1 MDLKTFNNWRNEV
14 HNKEK
19 QRVRKIAQG
28 MTIGTGVF
36 LVLAFTSLN
45 GDKADYTVKV
55 NGNLVDSVHYVD
67 NEMVNNPH
75 ELSAFFQKEAKEY
88 VVQAEKYEN
97 YKELEKVSKALEKEG
112 VNNLIFVEN
121 NLVKLQIEKAFNT
134 REEAEN
140 FALFLNEKGLLED
153 FTVRVK

>member
-28 MTIGTGVF
+28 LTIGTGVF

-45 GDKADYTVKV
+45 GDKADYSVKV

-67 NEMVNNPH
+67 NEMVNNPQ
-75 ELSAFFQKEAKEY
+75 ELSAFFQKEEKEY
-88 VVQAEKYEN
+88 VVQAENYEN
-97 YKELEKVSKALEKEG
+97 SKELEKVSKALEKEG

>member
-19 QRVRKIAQG
+19 RRVRKIAQG
-28 MTIGTGVF
+28 IAIGTVVF
-36 LVLAFTSLN
+36 LILAFTSLN
-45 GDKADYTVKV
+45 GDKADYTVKI

-67 NEMVNNPH
+67 DDYVNNPK
-75 ELSAFFQKEAKEY
+75 ELAAFFMKEEKEY
-88 VVQAEKYEN
+88 IVQAENYEN
-97 YKELEKVSKALEKEG
+97 FKELEKVSKILEKEG

-121 NLVKLQIEKAFNT
+121 NLIKLQIEKAFNT
-134 REEAEN
+134 REEAEE
-140 FALFLNEKGLLED
+140 FALFLNGKGLLKD

>member
-19 QRVRKIAQG
+19 RRIRQIAQG
-28 MTIGTGVF
+28 IATGTVVF
-36 LVLAFTSLN
+36 LVLAFTSIN

-55 NGNLVDSVHYVD
+55 NGNKVDSVQYVD
-67 NEMVNNPH
+67 ANYVNSP
-75 ELSAFFQKEAKEY
+75 ETLTAFFLKEEKTY
-88 VVQAEKYEN
+88 IVQAEAYEN
-97 YKELEKVSKALEKEG
+97 FKELEKVSKDLDKEG

-121 NLVKLQIEKAFNT
+121 NLIKLQLGQVFNT
-134 REEAEN
+134 REEAEK
-140 FALFLNEKGLLED
+140 FAVLLNEKGLLKE

>member
-28 MTIGTGVF
+28 VTIGSGVF

-55 NGNLVDSVHYVD
+55 NGNVVDSVHYVD
-67 NEMVNNPH
+67 QKIIDNPQ
-75 ELSAFFQKEAKEY
+75 ELASFFQKDQKEY

-97 YKELEKVSKALEKEG
+97 FKELEKISKSLEKEG

-121 NLVKLQIEKAFNT
+121 NLVKLQIKKAFNT
-134 REEAEN
+134 REEAEK
-140 FALFLNEKGLLED
+140 FALFLNGKGLLKD